1 MKKIALLLAGI
12 LICNAVS
19 AQKSFEFKNSED
31 GESVLYAYLP
41 AAEKATGRAVI
52 CCPGGGYG
60 FLAIS
65 YEGHWWKDFFND
77 RGIAFFVLKY
87 RMPHGDRSIPLTDA
101 ANALYNVRKN
111 AEEWNINPNDVGVM
125 GFSAGGHLAT
135 MMATR
140 TELGARPAFQIL
152 FYPVTSLDSWG
163 GHQGTADN
171 FLGADVRNRRTVM
184 EYSADKQV
192 KKHTTPPA
200 IIFCAAD
207 DNVVPP
213 SHNALAYAT
222 AMMQAENE
230 AQLHIYPSGG
240 HGWDLSKDFEYGDEI
255 LDALDD
261 WLTKLPAST
270 SDAVKVACIGDSIT
284 DGHMIFVNYRYGY
297 PALLQKYLG
306 ENYLVKNFGV
316 SGRCVLKNS
325 DNPYTNEVAWK
336 EAKEFNPDIAV
347 IKLGTNDSKPQNW
360 KYKDEFKADLQ
371 AMIDELNALESHPKI
386 YLCLP
391 AHAYQNP
398 YNIVPEVIQDE
409 IIPMIRE
416 VAAADCIEIIDLNT
430 AIKDKSFLQP
440 DYTHPNNRGVEKMA
454 EVVSEAVLPQVKSS
468 DIYKATRK

>member
-1 MKKIALLLAGI
+1 MKKMMLLVCI
-12 LICNAVS
+12 LIGTVLH
-19 AQKSFEFKNSED
+19 AQTSFEVINSED
-31 GESVLYAYLP
+31 GGSVLYSYLP

-77 RGIAFFVLKY
+77 RGIALFVLQY
-87 RMPHGDRSIPLTDA
+87 RMPHGDRSIPLGDA
-101 ANALYNVRKN
+101 ENALKLVRKN
-111 AEEWNINPNDVGVM
+111 AEEWNINPNDVGIM

-135 MMATR
+135 MMATK
-140 TELGARPAFQIL
+140 TSMDVRPDFQIL

-163 GHQGTADN
+163 GHQGTANN
-171 FLGADVRNRRTVM
+171 FLGEDVRDRGAVM
-184 EYSADKQV
+184 EFTANRQV

-213 SHNALAYAT
+213 SHNALPYAT

-240 HGWDLSKDFEYGDEI
+240 HGWDLSKDFVYKEEI

-261 WLTKLPAST
+261 WLANLPSPQK
-270 SDAVKVACIGDSIT
+270 DAAKVACIGDSIT
-284 DGHMIFVNYRYGY
+284 DGHMIFVNYQYGY
-297 PALLQKYLG
+297 PALLQKALG
-306 ENYLVKNFGV
+306 SGYIVKNFGV
-316 SGRCVLKNS
+316 SGRCVLKNG

-336 EAKEFNPDIAV
+336 EALEFNPDIAV

-360 KYKDEFKADLQ
+360 KLKDEFKSDLQ
-371 AMIDELNALESHPKI
+371 SVIDQLNALKSRPKI

-391 AHAYQNP
+391 AHAYENP
-398 YNIVPEVIQDE
+398 YNINPEVIQNE
-409 IIPMIRE
+409 IIPMIKE
-416 VAAADCIEIIDLNT
+416 VAAADGIEIIDLNS
-430 AIKDKSFLQP
+430 AVEDKSLLQS
-440 DYTHPNNRGVEKMA
+440 DYVHPNERGVRKMA
-454 EVVSEAVLPQVKSS
+454 QVVSDAIMPQPVSKKYTAKLLLP
-468 DIYKATRK
+468 

>member
-1 MKKIALLLAGI
+1 MKKALLIACI
-12 LICNAVS
+12 LIGTALH
-19 AQKSFEFKNSED
+19 AQSSFEVVNSED
-31 GESVLYAYLP
+31 GGSVLYSYLP

-87 RMPHGDRSIPLTDA
+87 RMPHGDRSIPLGDA
-101 ANALYNVRKN
+101 ENALRLVRKN
-111 AEEWNINPNDVGVM
+111 AVEWNINPNDVGIM

-135 MMATR
+135 MMATK
-140 TELGARPAFQIL
+140 TSMDVRPDFQIL

-171 FLGADVRNRRTVM
+171 FLGKDVRDRRAVM
-184 EYSADKQV
+184 EFSANSQI

-213 SHNALAYAT
+213 SHNALPYAT

-240 HGWDLSKDFEYGDEI
+240 HGWDLSKDFEYKEEI

-261 WLTKLPAST
+261 WLAKLPSPEK
-270 SDAVKVACIGDSIT
+270 DAVKIACIGDSIT
-284 DGHMIFVNYRYGY
+284 DGHMIFVNYEYGY
-297 PALLQKYLG
+297 PALLQKTLG
-306 ENYLVKNFGV
+306 SGYIVKNFGV

-360 KYKDEFKADLQ
+360 RFKDEFKADLQ
-371 AMIDELNALESHPKI
+371 SLIDELNALKSRPKI

-391 AHAYQNP
+391 AHAYENP
-398 YNIVPEVIQDE
+398 YSIVPEVIQNE
-409 IIPMIRE
+409 IIPMIKE
-416 VAAADCIEIIDLNT
+416 VAAADGIEIIDLNI
-430 AIKDKSFLQP
+430 AIEDKSLLQP
-440 DYTHPNNRGVEKMA
+440 DYTHPNERGVRKMA
-454 EVVSEAVLPQVKSS
+454 QVVSDVIMPQPVNKTFTAKRILP
-468 DIYKATRK
+468 